1 MTVFLGNE
9 ISPYALFDGD
19 ELLVTGENDG
29 VVQDEVEVEVVLFV
43 GEVLEVVWVVKFV
56 GVVGV

>member
-1 MTVFLGNE
+1 MGGIKSWGDFWVTVFLGNE
-9 ISPYALFDGD
+9 ISPYEGFDGD

-29 VVQDEVEVEVVLFV
+29 IVQDEVEVVLFV
-43 GEVLEVVWVVKFV
+43 GEVV